1 MANYRNDTVPHIG
14 VPYTGVAQT
23 TTSATIPQ
31 SLVLKSWAKK
41 TWEAGIK
48 ESYFSKFMGR
58 DAKSI
63 IQIKEDLSR
72 SKGTSINIPLLM
84 PLTGAG
90 VIEDNML
97 EGNEESLVYRD
108 FEVPLTRIRHA
119 VRLAGRFE
127 EQKTQMS
134 LREDAR
140 SALSEWLSWYIDSSI
155 FSVLTGTNPAF
166 LTGRIVRIQGDGA
179 LLPMLPE
186 PATFPFVVEQPSSN
200 RTIFGGDATA
210 ENGITSDDVFTV
222 DIIGKAKRLARADET
237 TAIRPIRVDGRE
249 TYVMVIDQWQAR
261 DLKKDQRWIE
271 AQKHANVR
279 GEKNPI
285 FSGAIGIWDGVV
297 IHECNRVPRTAT
309 GSGGIAVGHALFLG
323 AQACVFAEGEA
334 PRWVEKSFDYE
345 NQYGV
350 SVGRMFGL
358 KKSRFMFDGTNWTD
372 FGVINVLTASIE
384 D

>member
-1 MANYRNDTVPHIG
+1 MANYRNDTAPNVG
-14 VPYTGVAQT
+14 APYTGVAPVS
-23 TTSATIPQ
+23 TTSSGTIPQ

-41 TWEAGIK
+41 TWETGIK

-63 IQIKEDLSR
+63 IHIKEELSR
-72 SKGTSINIPLLM
+72 GRGTSINIPLLM

-90 VIEDNML
+90 VIEDNLL

-108 FEVPLTRIRHA
+108 FDVPLSRIRHA

-127 EQKTQMS
+127 EQKTQMH

-140 SALSEWLSWYIDSSI
+140 SALSEWLSWYVDSSI
-155 FSVLTGTNPAF
+155 FAILTGTEPAF
-166 LTGRIVRIQGDGA
+166 INGRTIK
-179 LLPMLPE
+179 E
-186 PATFPFVVEQPSSN
+186 PSPANAVFPFEIEEPSLN
-200 RTIFGGDATA
+200 RVICGGDATVQSTFTGTV
-210 ENGITSDDVFTV
+210 NGISAPDHFGV
-222 DIIGKAKRLARADET
+222 DLISKAKRLARADET

-261 DLKKDQRWIE
+261 DLKGEEKWIK
-271 AQKHANVR
+271 AQELANIR

-297 IHECNRVPRTAT
+297 IHECNRVPRTKNNKNVMV
-309 GSGGIAVGHALFLG
+309 SHALFLG

-358 KKSRFMFDGTNWTD
+358 KKSQFKFDGTNWTD
-372 FGVINVLTASIE
+372 FGVINVLTSSIE

>member
-1 MANYRNDTVPHIG
+1 MANYFNDTTAHIG
-14 VPYTGVAQT
+14 APYTGVAPAS
-23 TTSATIPQ
+23 TTSSGTIPQ

-41 TWEAGIK
+41 TWETGIK

-63 IQIKEDLSR
+63 IHIKEELSR
-72 SKGTSINIPLLM
+72 GRGTSINIPLLM
-84 PLTGAG
+84 PLVGAG

-97 EGNEESLVYRD
+97 EGNEEALVYRD
-108 FEVPLTRIRHA
+108 FDVPLSRVRHA

-127 EQKTQMS
+127 EQKTQMR

-140 SALSEWLSWYIDSSI
+140 SALSEWLARYIDLSI
-155 FSVLTGTNPAF
+155 FGILTGTTPPFIKTSND
-166 LTGRIVRIQGDGA
+166 V
-179 LLPMLPE
+179 
-186 PATFPFVVEQPSSN
+186 FPFTIDTPSPD
-200 RTIFGGDATA
+200 RMLFGGTATS
-210 ENGITSDDVFTV
+210 ESGITAADTFSTDL
-222 DIIGKAKRLARADET
+222 IGKAKRLAQADET

-261 DLKKDQRWIE
+261 DLKKEPKWIE
-271 AQKHANVR
+271 AQKTANVR

-297 IHECNRVPRTAT
+297 IHECNRVPRTKT
-309 GSGGIAVGHALFLG
+309 GSGNTTVGHALFLG

-334 PRWVEKSFDYE
+334 PRWVEKSFDFE

-358 KKSRFMFDGTNWTD
+358 KKSQFKFDGTNWTD
-372 FGVINVLTASIE
+372 FGVINVLTSSIE

>member
-1 MANYRNDTVPHIG
+1 MANYYNDTTPHIG
-14 VPYTGVAQT
+14 EPYTGVNPT
-23 TTSATIPQ
+23 TTSGTIPQ

-48 ESYFSKFMGR
+48 ESYFNKFMGR

-63 IQIKEDLSR
+63 IHIKEELSR
-72 SKGTSINIPLLM
+72 GRGTSINIPLLM
-84 PLTGAG
+84 PLVGAG

-97 EGNEESLVYRD
+97 EGKEEALVYRD
-108 FEVPLTRIRHA
+108 FDVPLSRIRHA

-127 EQKTQMS
+127 EQKTQLR

-140 SALSEWLSWYIDSSI
+140 TALSEWLATYIDHSI
-155 FSVLTGTNPAF
+155 FGILTGTTPPF
-166 LTGRIVRIQGDGA
+166 IKGGA
-179 LLPMLPE
+179 D
-186 PATFPFVVEQPSSN
+186 TFPFTIEAPSTD
-200 RTIFGGDATA
+200 RKILAGGKTTQTA
-210 ENGITSDDVFTV
+210 LTNADKFDTS
-222 DIIGKAKRLARADET
+222 IIGKAKRLARADES

-261 DLKKDQRWIE
+261 DLKQDEKWIE
-271 AQKHANVR
+271 AQKHANIR

-297 IHECNRVPRTAT
+297 IHECNRVPRTKT
-309 GSGGIAVGHALFLG
+309 GSGSGSSQTMVGHALFLG

-334 PRWVEKSFDYE
+334 ARWVEKQFDYD
-345 NQYGV
+345 NQFGV

-358 KKSRFMFDGTNWTD
+358 KKSRFKFDGTNWTD
-372 FGVINVLTASIE
+372 FGVINVLTASAE

>member
-1 MANYRNDTVPHIG
+1 MANYYNDTVAHVG
-14 VPYTGVAQT
+14 QPYTGVNSPK
-23 TTSATIPQ
+23 TSGTIPE

-41 TWEAGIK
+41 TWESGIK

-63 IQIKEDLSR
+63 IHVKEELSKG
-72 SKGTSINIPLLM
+72 KGTSINIPLLM
-84 PLTGAG
+84 PLVGAG
-90 VIEDNML
+90 VIEDDML

-108 FEVPLTRIRHA
+108 FDVPLSRIRHA

-127 EQKTQMS
+127 EQKIQQNMRS
-134 LREDAR
+134 DAR
-140 SALSEWLSWYIDSSI
+140 SALSEWLAGYIDRSI
-155 FSVLTGTNPAF
+155 FAILTGT
-166 LTGRIVRIQGDGA
+166 
-179 LLPMLPE
+179 E
-186 PATFPFVVEQPSSN
+186 PPFIKEVSPGVKSGTFPFKLELPSEDRVIYAGS
-200 RTIFGGDATA
+200 ATSA
-210 ENGITSDDVFTV
+210 SAITAADKFDTS
-222 DIIGKAKRLARADET
+222 IIGKAKRKARADET

-261 DLKKDQRWIE
+261 DLKSDQRWIE
-271 AQKHANVR
+271 AQESANIR

-297 IHECNRVPRTAT
+297 IHECNRVPRVKE
-309 GSGGIAVGHALFLG
+309 GSGTGNSQTMVGHALFLG

-334 PRWVEKSFDYE
+334 PRWVEKSFDFE

-350 SVGRMFGL
+350 SIGRMFGL
-358 KKSRFMFDGTNWTD
+358 KKSRFKFDGINWTD
-372 FGVINVLTASIE
+372 FGVINVLTSSVE

>member
-1 MANYRNDTVPHIG
+1 MANYYNDPNNLPHIG
-14 VPYTGVAQT
+14 APYTGVAAN

-41 TWEAGIK
+41 TWETGIK

-63 IQIKEDLSR
+63 IHIKEELNKG
-72 SKGTSINIPLLM
+72 KGTSINIPLLM
-84 PLTGAG
+84 PLIGAG

-97 EGNEESLVYRD
+97 EGHEESLVYRD
-108 FEVPLTRIRHA
+108 FDVPLSRIRHA

-127 EQKTQMS
+127 EQKIQQNMRS
-134 LREDAR
+134 DAR
-140 SALSEWLSWYIDSSI
+140 SALSEWLAGYIDRSI
-155 FSVLTGTNPAF
+155 FAILTGTTPPF
-166 LTGRIVRIQGDGA
+166 IKSVGDI
-179 LLPMLPE
+179 
-186 PATFPFVVEQPSSN
+186 FPFYLEAPSTDRVLYAGS
-200 RTIFGGDATA
+200 ATA
-210 ENGITSDDVFTV
+210 ENAITTSDKFDTA
-222 DIIGKAKRLARADET
+222 IIGKAKRMARADET

-261 DLKKDQRWIE
+261 DLKTDTKWIE
-271 AQKHANVR
+271 AQEHANIR

-309 GSGGIAVGHALFLG
+309 GASNAMVGHALFLG

-334 PRWVEKSFDYE
+334 PRWVEKSFDFE

-350 SVGRMFGL
+350 SIGRMFGL
-358 KKSRFMFDGTNWTD
+358 KKSRFKFDGTNWTD
-372 FGVINVLTASIE
+372 FGVINVLTSSAE

>member
-1 MANYRNDTVPHIG
+1 MANYFNDTTAHIG
-14 VPYTGVAQT
+14 APYTGVAPAS
-23 TTSATIPQ
+23 TTSSGTIPQ

-41 TWEAGIK
+41 TWETGIK

-63 IQIKEDLSR
+63 IHIKEELSR
-72 SKGTSINIPLLM
+72 GRGTSINIPLLM
-84 PLTGAG
+84 PLVGAG

-97 EGNEESLVYRD
+97 EGNEEALVYRD
-108 FEVPLTRIRHA
+108 FDVPLSRVRHA

-127 EQKTQMS
+127 EQKTQMR

-140 SALSEWLSWYIDSSI
+140 SALSEWLSRYIDLSI
-155 FSVLTGTNPAF
+155 FGILTGTTPPFIKTSND
-166 LTGRIVRIQGDGA
+166 V
-179 LLPMLPE
+179 
-186 PATFPFVVEQPSSN
+186 FPFTIDPPSLD
-200 RTIFGGDATA
+200 RVICGGTATIGASLAATEDNIA
-210 ENGITSDDVFTV
+210 AADHFSV
-222 DIIGKAKRLARADET
+222 DLISKAKRMARADET

-261 DLKKDQRWIE
+261 DLKGEQKWIN
-271 AQKHANVR
+271 AQKDANIR

-297 IHECNRVPRTAT
+297 IHECNRVPRTKN
-309 GSGGIAVGHALFLG
+309 SSNIIVGHALFLG

-334 PRWVEKSFDYE
+334 PRWVEKSFDFE

-358 KKSRFMFDGTNWTD
+358 KKSQFKFDGTNWTD
-372 FGVINVLTASIE
+372 FGVINVLTSSIE

>member
-1 MANYRNDTVPHIG
+1 MASNYYNDTTAVIG
-14 VPYTGVAQT
+14 EPYTGTVPPP
-23 TTSATIPQ
+23 TTSGTIPQ
-31 SLVLKSWAKK
+31 SLILKSWAKK
-41 TWEAGIK
+41 TWESGIK

-63 IQIKEDLSR
+63 IHIKEELSR
-72 SKGTSINIPLLM
+72 GPGTSINIPLLM
-84 PLTGAG
+84 PLVGAG

-108 FEVPLTRIRHA
+108 FDVPLSRIRHA

-127 EQKTQMS
+127 EQKTQLR

-140 SALSEWLSWYIDSSI
+140 TALSEWLAGYLDRSI
-155 FSVLTGTNPAF
+155 FAILTGTTPPF
-166 LTGRIVRIQGDGA
+166 IKQDSQGNT
-179 LLPMLPE
+179 P
-186 PATFPFVVEQPSSN
+186 TFPFTIDPPSTD
-200 RTIFGGDATA
+200 RMVFGGNKRSEAALTA
-210 ENGITSDDVFTV
+210 ADTFGTEL
-222 DIIGKAKRLARADET
+222 IGKAKRLARADET

-261 DLKKDQRWIE
+261 DLKKEARWIE
-271 AQKHANVR
+271 AQESANVR

-297 IHECNRVPRTAT
+297 IHECNRVPRTKT
-309 GSGGIAVGHALFLG
+309 GSGNTTVGHALFLG

-358 KKSRFMFDGTNWTD
+358 KKSQFKFDGTNWTD
-372 FGVINVLTASIE
+372 FGVINVLTASTE